1 LLIFFFDFNLMKIK
15 FQVAAIYQTVHRRET
30 STQTTFPHQLF
41 DPLLKMMSVAE
52 PEVRLIVLEILQS
65 LVDRR
70 QYAEKLRKIK
80 YSQISIPLLMIF

>member
-1 LLIFFFDFNLMKIK
+1 
-15 FQVAAIYQTVHRRET
+15 VAATYQTVHRRET

-41 DPLLKMMSVAE
+41 DPLLKMLSAPE

-70 QYAEKLRKIK
+70 QYSDKLRKVK
-80 YSQISIPLLMIF
+80 